1 MIQRVK
7 RKGDH
12 SLCFITEIC
21 PCTCLA
27 SSHLPKSLGNL
38 CCSAQCPRISWE
50 MTTNCGRWLHSA
62 KCRVDF
68 TSADFCCEDCCS
80 PVFSSSVE
88 FMHPLLPYSSFF
100 LPLVWCE
107 KVSARKRKHPKTKIH
122 DQSSCVRQLQFC
134 IVPHHWFPGVIPWAH
149 WALQWLLIYQMII
162 TPTIDAD

>member
-12 SLCFITEIC
+12 SLCFITEIR

-68 TSADFCCEDCCS
+68 TSADFCCENCCS

-88 FMHPLLPYSSFF
+88 SSCIHCCHTLLSFF
-100 LPLVWCE
+100 LWYDVRRYLQE
-107 KVSARKRKHPKTKIH
+107 KENIPKQKSMIRAPVLDSLSSVLCLIIDFLGSFREHTEHSNGCWFTK
-122 DQSSCVRQLQFC
+122 
-134 IVPHHWFPGVIPWAH
+134 W
-149 WALQWLLIYQMII
+149 
-162 TPTIDAD
+162 